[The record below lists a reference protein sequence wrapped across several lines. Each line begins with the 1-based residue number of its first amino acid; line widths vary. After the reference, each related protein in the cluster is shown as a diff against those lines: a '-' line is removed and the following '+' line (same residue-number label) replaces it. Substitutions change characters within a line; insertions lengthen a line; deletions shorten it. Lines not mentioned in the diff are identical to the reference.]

1 MNATDPAARRY
12 TSVAIA
18 LHWVIATL
26 ILFNLA
32 FGFFM
37 EGFDPKWKGIV
48 VALHAS
54 SGLTVLVL
62 TVVRALWR
70 LLHPAPPFP
79 LGMAAWERGLAHA
92 AHATIYFLMFAMPL
106 TGWALISA
114 HPIRA
119 GTLPL
124 LGGLLQS
131 GANLAFWGVFKV
143 PTIRS
148 VALLDPQVQT
158 AAHETLVNVHSIGG
172 WIFVGLLALHVG
184 AALKHQFLDRQAE
197 LARMGIGRIS

>member
-1 MNATDPAARRY
+1 MNAADLAERRY

-18 LHWVIATL
+18 LHWVIAAL

-48 VALHAS
+48 VPLHVS

-62 TVVRALWR
+62 TVFRAVWR

-79 LGMAAWERGLAHA
+79 GSMRAWERRLAHA

-106 TGWALISA
+106 TGWAIISA
-114 HPIRA
+114 HPARP
-119 GTLPL
+119 GTVPL
-124 LGGLLQS
+124 AGGLLQS
-131 GANLAFWGVFKV
+131 GATLAFWGLFKV

-148 VALLDPQVQT
+148 VALLDAKVQT
-158 AAHETLVNVHSIGG
+158 AAHESFVDIHSIGG
-172 WIFVGLLALHVG
+172 WIFVGLLGLHVG
-184 AALKHQFLDRQAE
+184 AALKHQFFDRQAE
-197 LARMGIGRIS
+197 LARMGIGRII